1 MALTNTDKKE
11 IGVIARKE
19 IKDFITKPQF
29 KNEIEKL
36 IDLQIKNGRK
46 TRSEIVDIISKVT
59 LELYKTFWFR
69 RSMWQSEIK
78 RVK

>member
-1 MALTNTDKKE
+1 MALTTTDKRE
-11 IGVIARKE
+11 IERIARKE

-36 IDLQIKNGRK
+36 IDAQIKNGRK
-46 TRSEIVDIISKVT
+46 TRGEIVDLISKVT

-69 RSMWQSEIK
+69 RTMWQSELK

>member
-1 MALTNTDKKE
+1 MALTNTDKRE
-11 IGVIARKE
+11 IERIARKE

-36 IDLQIKNGRK
+36 IDAQIKNGRK
-46 TRSEIVDIISKVT
+46 TRGEIVDLISKVT

-78 RVK
+78 RVR

>member
-19 IKDFITKPQF
+19 IKDFVSKPQF

-46 TRSEIVDIISKVT
+46 TRGEIVDIISKVT

-69 RSMWQSEIK
+69 RSMWQSELK
-78 RVK
+78 RVR

>member
-11 IGVIARKE
+11 VERIARKE
-19 IKDFITKPQF
+19 IKDFMTKPQF

-46 TRSEIVDIISKVT
+46 TRGEIVDIISKVT

-69 RSMWQSEIK
+69 RSMWQSELK
-78 RVK
+78 RVR

>member
-19 IKDFITKPQF
+19 IKDFISKPQF
-29 KNEIEKL
+29 KNEIEKI
-36 IDLQIKNGRK
+36 IDAQIKSGRK
-46 TRSEIVDIISKVT
+46 TRNEIVDIISKVT

-69 RSMWQSEIK
+69 RSMWQSELK
-78 RVK
+78 RVR

>member
-1 MALTNTDKKE
+1 MALTNTDKRE
-11 IGVIARKE
+11 IERIARKE

-36 IDLQIKNGRK
+36 IDAQIKNGRK
-46 TRSEIVDIISKVT
+46 TRGEIVDLISKVT

-69 RSMWQSEIK
+69 RTMWQSELK

>member
-19 IKDFITKPQF
+19 IKDFVSKPQF

-36 IDLQIKNGRK
+36 IDLQIKEWKKN
-46 TRSEIVDIISKVT
+46 
-59 LELYKTFWFR
+59 
-69 RSMWQSEIK
+69 
-78 RVK
+78 

>member
-1 MALTNTDKKE
+1 MALTKTDKEE
-11 IGVIARKE
+11 IARIARKE

-36 IDLQIKNGRK
+36 IDNQLKTGRK
-46 TRSEIVDIISKVT
+46 SRAEIVDLISKVT

-69 RSMWQSEIK
+69 RTMWQSELK